1 MFEQVLTALIGS
13 VDTIMVTNIGL
24 ASISA
29 VSLFD
34 SLNLLIINI
43 FAAMATGGAIICA
56 QYLESNQKGKTNQ
69 ALKQLIFSVTHIS
82 ILITL
87 PCILFRRP
95 LLSLI
100 FGSKKN
106 VMDNSLN
113 YLFITVLSYP
123 FIALYNADAASFRT
137 SQNSRLFMVIALG
150 SNILNILE
158 NFFFVLT
165 LSLGV
170 AQAALSTLLSRI
182 ISALIILILLKQPK
196 QNLYI
201 DSCLSL

>member
-56 QYLESNQKGKTNQ
+56 QYFESNQKGKANQ
-69 ALKQLIFSVTHIS
+69 ALKQLIFSVTLIS

-100 FGSKKN
+100 FGSEK
-106 VMDNSLN
+106 
-113 YLFITVLSYP
+113 T
-123 FIALYNADAASFRT
+123 
-137 SQNSRLFMVIALG
+137 
-150 SNILNILE
+150 
-158 NFFFVLT
+158 
-165 LSLGV
+165 
-170 AQAALSTLLSRI
+170 
-182 ISALIILILLKQPK
+182 
-196 QNLYI
+196 
-201 DSCLSL
+201 